1 MYSIPQ
7 LRKRLKKWTVT
18 KNVSAADKN
27 RLIGIYRRREKMG
40 KNTVIRHRGELYS
53 FAKLQRH
60 IHDNNLSEEF
70 LNSLELSVEGN

>member
-1 MYSIPQ
+1 
-7 LRKRLKKWTVT
+7 LRKRLQKWAVKK
-18 KNVSAADKN
+18 KVSPADKN

-60 IHDNNLSEEF
+60 IHVNNLSEEF
-70 LNSLELSVEGN
+70 LISLELCVEGN